1 MCGVIGSDVCD
12 SLVGKNLT
20 INFSL
25 NGEPCQEASVAP
37 TKTVL
42 EYLREDHG
50 LTGTKEGCAEGDCGA
65 CSVVLV
71 RNGTDQ
77 RVAVNSCL
85 LTVGQLDGAD
95 LITVEGLSERNGEL
109 EAVQQ
114 AVVTEDGTQCG
125 FCTPGFV
132 MALHALRHTGETVTE
147 EIIHDALAGN
157 LCRCTGYRSIVD
169 AARSACTEPVANST
183 SRADRE
189 TGEWHEFGDEKF
201 LAPKTLDD
209 LLAARLAHPDA
220 PLLSGG
226 TDLGLSFSKGR
237 KHFPVTIFTQDVSEL
252 RRIENTATTLT
263 IGAAATYT
271 EALPFVTA
279 AWPSFATLIR
289 RIGSRQIRNV
299 GTIGGNIG
307 NASPIGDTPPCLIA
321 LNAKLHLH
329 GQNGLRDIPLEDY
342 FLDYRKTD
350 LAADEVISAVEIPK
364 LSDGQVF
371 RAYKVSKRYDQD
383 ISAVIGAFRL
393 TIEDNIVTD
402 ARIAFGGMAATPKRA
417 VKCEAGLIG
426 KAWTE
431 DTAWDVGKLIAEDF
445 APIDDHRA
453 SAAYRVRVG
462 ANLFVRLF
470 RDLAGQD
477 ATDVVTL

>member
-1 MCGVIGSDVCD
+1 M
-12 SLVGKNLT
+12 T
-20 INFSL
+20 IRFTL
-25 NGEPCQEASVAP
+25 NGKIREEGSVAP
-37 TKTVL
+37 TRTVL
-42 EYLREDHG
+42 EYLREDVG

-65 CSVVLV
+65 CSAVLV

-85 LTVGQLDGAD
+85 LTVGQLDGAE
-95 LITVEGLSERNGEL
+95 LVTVEGLSDRHGEL

-114 AVVTEDGTQCG
+114 AIVTEDGTQCG

-132 MALHALRHTGETVTE
+132 VALHGLRHSGEEVTE

-169 AARSACTEPVANST
+169 AARNACAEPVTEVTPTANAAT
-183 SRADRE
+183 SAV
-189 TGEWHEFGDEKF
+189 HEIGDQKF
-201 LAPKTLDD
+201 LAPESLDALIAD
-209 LLAARLAHPDA
+209 RAAYPDA
-220 PLLSGG
+220 PLLAGG

-237 KHFPVTIFTQDVSEL
+237 EHPPVTIFTQHVAEL
-252 RRIENTATTLT
+252 RQIEDAPDALT

-271 EALPFVTA
+271 EALPYITEA
-279 AWPSFATLIR
+279 YPSFATLIR

-307 NASPIGDTPPCLIA
+307 NASPIGDSPPCLIA
-321 LNAKLHLH
+321 LDTTLGLH
-329 GQNGLRDIPLEDY
+329 GASGPREISLENY

-350 LAADEVISAVEIPK
+350 LAADEVIASVRIPK
-364 LSDGQVF
+364 LADNQVF
-371 RAYKVSKRYDQD
+371 RTYKISKRYDQD

-393 TIEDNIVTD
+393 TLDDGVVTD

-417 VKCEAGLIG
+417 PRCEAALIG
-426 KAWTE
+426 KPWNTE
-431 DTAWDVGKLIAEDF
+431 TARAAGAMVGKDY

-453 SAAYRVRVG
+453 SADYRVRVA

-470 RDLAGQD
+470 RDLSGAN
-477 ATDVVTL
+477 AIEVVTL

>member
-1 MCGVIGSDVCD
+1 M
-12 SLVGKNLT
+12 GKNLT

-25 NGEPCQEASVAP
+25 NGELCQEASVAP

-95 LITVEGLSERNGEL
+95 LTTVEGLSERNGEL

-132 MALHALRHTGETVTE
+132 MALHALRHSGETVSE

-169 AARSACTEPVANST
+169 AARSACAEAVQGATP
-183 SRADRE
+183 RAECE
-189 TGEWHEFGDEKF
+189 TADWHEYGEQKF
-201 LAPKTLDD
+201 LAPKTLDE
-209 LLAARLAHPDA
+209 LVASRVAHPGA

-237 KHFPVTIFTQDVSEL
+237 EHFPVTIFTQNVSEL
-252 RRIENTATTLT
+252 RRIENTASTLT

-271 EALPFVTA
+271 EALPFITA
-279 AWPSFATLIR
+279 AWPSFATLVR

-321 LNAKLHLH
+321 LDANLHLH
-329 GQNGLRDIPLEDY
+329 GPNGAREIALEDY

-350 LAADEVISAVEIPK
+350 LGADEVIAAVQVPK
-364 LSDGQVF
+364 LSEDQVF
-371 RAYKVSKRYDQD
+371 RTYKISKRYDQD
-383 ISAVIGAFRL
+383 ISAVVGAFRL
-393 TIEDNIVTD
+393 TIENDVVIG

-417 VKCEAGLIG
+417 ANCEAALIG
-426 KAWTE
+426 KPWTE
-431 DTAWDVGKLIAEDF
+431 DSARAAGAMIAEDF

-453 SAAYRVRVG
+453 SAAYRVQV
-462 ANLFVRLF
+462 ASNLFVRLF
-470 RDLAGQD
+470 RDLAGED
-477 ATDVVTL
+477 ATEVVTL